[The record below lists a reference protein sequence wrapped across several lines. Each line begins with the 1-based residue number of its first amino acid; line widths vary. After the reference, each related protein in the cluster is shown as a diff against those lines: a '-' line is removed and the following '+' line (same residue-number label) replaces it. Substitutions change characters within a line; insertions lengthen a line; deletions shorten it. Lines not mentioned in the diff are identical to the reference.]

1 MRSSVFALSLGL
13 SVSAI
18 AQDLDRL
25 LPDPVPPQVEAP
37 ETAAAT
43 ELVDAN
49 ASAGG
54 DILLER
60 LNGIVIGPS
69 PAAVAAANSAAGLT
83 VVGAAWLDTPD
94 LREGLT
100 MYFDRPVDQATLH
113 SLPTVVRLY
122 AATLG
127 FPFSIVYLPEQ
138 DITDGVL
145 RLVVVR
151 SELDTEIAVEGARY
165 FSAEAYRAAFRLK
178 PGAPLAAQDLQS
190 DVAWINRNP
199 FRAATLEARAG
210 DKPGTTQLVLKVRE
224 TRPVRVFV
232 SADNTGTLTT
242 QEERVAAGLNWGNAF
257 GLGHQLSAQWNSSW
271 DFETLRSGSGSYVVD
286 LPWRHT
292 LSLSGAYS
300 RTNGLVAEPFALKG
314 TSWQIGANY
323 DVPLADLRS
332 GYTHSLQ
339 LGLDFKASDNNFTFA
354 SIPITD
360 NLTHVAQARL
370 TYSGRLQSALGVTSF
385 RATLTGSPG
394 GLTDRNET
402 EFFNVSRAGA
412 RADYIY
418 LRASGSH
425 VLPLD
430 GIKAGLAWTARGQ
443 MQFANHNLIGSEQF
457 GGGGAYSV
465 RGYEEGEVY
474 KDNGVL
480 LSHELRLPP
489 FRLRA
494 GHTLQLYGFQD
505 YANLWSTDQLPGE
518 RTVDLHS
525 IGAGLDYSWG
535 SRVSLRAAHGWQ
547 LTKSGSS
554 ETGKNSRLHISANLS
569 F

>member
-37 ETAAAT
+37 ETDTAT
-43 ELVDAN
+43 EAVDAN
-49 ASAGG
+49 ASVAA

-60 LNGIVIGPS
+60 LHGIVIGPS
-69 PAAVAAANSAAGLT
+69 PAAVAAADSAAGLT

-210 DKPGTTQLVLKVRE
+210 AKPGTTQLVLKVRE
-224 TRPVRVFV
+224 TRPLRVFV
-232 SADNTGTLTT
+232 SADNTGTLST
-242 QEERVAAGLNWGNAF
+242 QEERFAAGINWGNAF

-300 RTNGLVAEPFALKG
+300 RTNGLVAAPFALRG
-314 TSWQIGANY
+314 TSWQVSANY
-323 DVPLADLRS
+323 DLPLADLRP
-332 GYTHSLQ
+332 GFTHALQ

-385 RATLTGSPG
+385 RASLTSSPG

-402 EFFNVSRAGA
+402 EFFNVSRSGA
-412 RADYIY
+412 RADYVY
-418 LRASGSH
+418 LRLGGSH
-425 VLPLD
+425 AVPLD
-430 GIKAGLAWTARGQ
+430 PIKAGLSWTVRGQ
-443 MQFANHNLIGSEQF
+443 AQWANHNLIGSEQF

-465 RGYEEGEVY
+465 RGYEEGEIY

-480 LSHELRLPP
+480 FSHELRLPP
-489 FRLRA
+489 FALRP

-505 YANLWSTDQLPGE
+505 YARLWSTDPLPGE
-518 RTVDLHS
+518 RAADLHS
-525 IGAGLDYSWG
+525 VGAGVDYSFG
-535 SRVSLRAAHGWQ
+535 QRVSLRAAHGWQ
-547 LTKSGSS
+547 LSKSGSS
-554 ETGKNSRLHISANLS
+554 ETGKSSRLHLSANLS